1 MQLENYGDFEK
12 HNFVTLRYYITL
24 RAVTEDMANLK
35 TNDTGLMNIQRVDY
49 SGVSFEVNQGA
60 FQD

>member
-24 RAVTEDMANLK
+24 HAVTEDMANLK
-35 TNDTGLMNIQRVDY
+35 TNDTGLMNIRRVDY